1 MLSKIEKIF
10 TEVTGI
16 TNIEFTEKTRLDKGI
31 NVSSLAMV
39 QLICAIEDEF
49 DIEIPNSAIKK
60 FKTVKD
66 VIKHIEK
73 TVNNKS

>member
-1 MLSKIEKIF
+1 MIKRIEKIF

-16 TNIEFTEKTRLDKGI
+16 THANFTEKTRLDKEL
-31 NVSSLAMV
+31 NVSSLAMIQMV
-39 QLICAIEDEF
+39 CAIEDEF

-66 VIKHIEK
+66 VVKFIDKNTDK
-73 TVNNKS
+73 